1 MRRPIPTAVRFL
13 LAASGAFLLAPH
25 LEGQE
30 KARYQVI
37 VHAASPASSLTRD
50 QLSRF
55 FLKKATAWEDG
66 RTVTPAD
73 LFEASPVR
81 VAFSMEV
88 HRKSVAAVKAYW
100 QQRIFS
106 GSDVPPPEFAADSE
120 VLTYVRARPGA
131 IAYVSAGAELA
142 GVKAVQVRE

>member
-1 MRRPIPTAVRFL
+1 MRRPIQTAVRFL

-25 LEGQE
+25 LEAQE

-37 VHAASPASSLTRD
+37 VHAANPVSSLTRD
-50 QLSRF
+50 QLSRY
-55 FLKKATAWEDG
+55 FLKKTTAWEDG
-66 RTVTPAD
+66 RTVAPAD

-81 VAFSMEV
+81 VALSRDI
-88 HRKSVAAVKAYW
+88 HRKSVAAIKSYW

-106 GSDVPPPEFAADSE
+106 GSELPPPEFETDSD
-120 VLTYVRARPGA
+120 VVAYVRAHPGA
-131 IAYVSAGAELA
+131 IAYVSAGAELG